1 MKMASSGCSGSTRY
15 DTNEVLTMLDEIPV
29 DINGEDT
36 EEESSSDD
44 GDMRDVD
51 YVPTQ
56 HESDMVT
63 TLELPPSQPE
73 TNPST
78 SQPPRTQMPKQRR
91 CKKTAT
97 KNKAKIV
104 TEQIHKIEDF
114 LSRNCSDFKTVTP
127 TQIKELQKI
136 LSSRSNPDQGVAE
149 GCDKANEKL
158 SVAQIKNLITI
169 ARCGWKKQD
178 QLMQSHNF
186 NFPQGKLVY

>member
-63 TLELPPSQPE
+63 TLEPTPSPSHPPEHRCQSKEDVRKQLLKIR
-73 TNPST
+73 
-78 SQPPRTQMPKQRR
+78 PR
-91 CKKTAT
+91 
-97 KNKAKIV
+97 
-104 TEQIHKIEDF
+104 
-114 LSRNCSDFKTVTP
+114 L
-127 TQIKELQKI
+127 
-136 LSSRSNPDQGVAE
+136 
-149 GCDKANEKL
+149 
-158 SVAQIKNLITI
+158 
-169 ARCGWKKQD
+169 
-178 QLMQSHNF
+178 
-186 NFPQGKLVY
+186 